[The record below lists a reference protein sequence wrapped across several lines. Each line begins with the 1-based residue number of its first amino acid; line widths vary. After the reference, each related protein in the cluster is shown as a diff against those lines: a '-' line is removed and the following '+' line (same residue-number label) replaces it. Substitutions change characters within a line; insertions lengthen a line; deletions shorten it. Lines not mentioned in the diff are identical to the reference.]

1 MNMSIVEVPSFLEDV
16 FFCPSLFFIPM
27 QLCAVVEKIE
37 NKFADVRFP
46 IDIFKVSCIIV
57 IVKTKVIFFGQGHVP
72 IVILISKN
80 DLKSILWKPI

>member
-1 MNMSIVEVPSFLEDV
+1 MNFVPFGMNMSIVEVPSFLEDV

-57 IVKTKVIFFGQGHVP
+57 IVKTKVIFFRPG
-72 IVILISKN
+72 SCTNSNFNK
-80 DLKSILWKPI
+80 